1 MPITSISVILPILYM
16 LRPVFPDNMFLIV
29 LKVAVF
35 ITALLFVTNFKFKKP
50 NNLMLSVLVF
60 VVAMAVIYMFTK
72 TVRHSFWTVYG

>member
-1 MPITSISVILPILYM
+1 MQKSITWLTSISVILPILYM

-29 LKVAVF
+29 LKVAVL

-60 VVAMAVIYMFTK
+60 AGVCAGALEN
-72 TVRHSFWTVYG
+72 

>member
-16 LRPVFPDNMFLIV
+16 LRPAFQDNVFLIV
-29 LKVAVF
+29 LKVVVF

-60 VVAMAVIYMFTK
+60 VVAMAVIYMFT
-72 TVRHSFWTVYG
+72 THWLMWRMS

>member
-1 MPITSISVILPILYM
+1 
-16 LRPVFPDNMFLIV
+16 MFLIV

-60 VVAMAVIYMFTK
+60 VVAMAVIYMFT
-72 TVRHSFWTVYG
+72 THWLMWRMS